1 MSMQLRDPLS
11 EVSPEERIE
20 AMRDELADLED
31 AIPRERAALEI
42 RRRAG
47 GPGPRRGRL
56 MIESK
61 EEKLAEMEARANE
74 LFGALNACAIGDT
87 IAPPSGYVFC
97 RACNAQTGREAHF
110 ERAGLCTS
118 CFFTATNPTPERGQ
132 P

>member
-1 MSMQLRDPLS
+1 MQLRDPLS

-31 AIPRERAALEI
+31 AIPRERDALET

-47 GPGPRRGRL
+47 GPGPRRGRP

-61 EEKLAEMEARANE
+61 ERKLAAMEARANE
-74 LFGALNACAIGDT
+74 LFGQLNACAIGDS
-87 IAPPSGYVFC
+87 IVPPSGYVFC
-97 RACNAQTGREAHF
+97 RSCRAQTGREANY

-118 CFFTATNPTPERGQ
+118 CFSTATNPSPERG
-132 P
+132 